1 MLSVSFRPLTFY
13 AAVISFPPSLE
24 NTFFVRRVKV
34 KDSLGTENTARLPA
48 MAPPKPKVPGSSEGY
63 LEIKCIS
70 M

>member
-34 KDSLGTENTARLPA
+34 KDSLGTDNTARLPSNGA
-48 MAPPKPKVPGSSEGY
+48 SETKSTW
-63 LEIKCIS
+63 E
-70 M
+70 